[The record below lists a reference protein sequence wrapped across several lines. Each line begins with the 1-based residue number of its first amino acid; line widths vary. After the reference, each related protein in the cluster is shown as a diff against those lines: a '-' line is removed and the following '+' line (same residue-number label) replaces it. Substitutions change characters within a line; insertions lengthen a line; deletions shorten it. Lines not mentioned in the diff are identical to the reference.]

1 MIENEANKSVG
12 GYSLKKNRLKRWIY
26 EHKFTQPYVA
36 KKLDISVREMQ
47 DKLNKHELFSE
58 EQIRNLVYLLGAEE
72 AIEVIYF
79 PTVEEK
85 RRVYEKTFL
94 IKGGRG
100 YKE

>member
-1 MIENEANKSVG
+1 MENEASKIVQ

-26 EHKFTQPYVA
+26 EHNHTQPYVA
-36 KKLDISVREMQ
+36 KKLNISVQEMQ

-79 PTVEEK
+79 PTLEEK
-85 RRVYEKTFL
+85 NRVYEKTFL
-94 IKGGRG
+94 RKKRRT
-100 YKE
+100 KV

>member
-1 MIENEANKSVG
+1 MDNDAEKTVQ

-26 EHKFTQPYVA
+26 EHNHTQPYVA
-36 KKLDISVREMQ
+36 RKLSISVQEMK

-79 PTVEEK
+79 PTLKEK
-85 RRVYEKTFL
+85 ERVYEKTFL
-94 IKGGRG
+94 RKKGERK